1 MNKICTIAL
10 LATILFFGCKKD
22 QLNTPDLSS
31 QPDPLSTTEMNEH
44 LRKSIETNGVFHW
57 STVDANF
64 NWSAGMRSDS
74 IFSIGYQPAG
84 TTDLNSKIHSINIE
98 DQTWKTVRTDILE
111 MILEGEKE
119 NQAAS
124 TIEDL
129 LPHGMPKVLPTM
141 AVRITN
147 KNTIEKLMEMSEIR
161 YVEPMGYSIPSM
173 SPNQVS
179 VRSGSGC
186 DGTPSYNLN
195 TADYSTI
202 APNVKQSWNHNSSD
216 VAGAWSTSTGDGVT
230 ICVIDSGASDDQEN
244 LGSAFNS
251 GYSTGRTVTRLSTL
265 YSGWWWWRSLQPPH
279 DQCGHGTSM
288 CGFATAPRGS
298 DGNAVGV
305 AYNSDL
311 ISIRAVED
319 VVINTSDEK
328 SGVKNALIIAGNNAG
343 VKVISMSI
351 GTPFWSG
358 TVADGIYFAHN
369 KGKLIVAAAGTS
381 LSWTSWWG
389 VIFPANMSQTVAV
402 TGVKDGEGSM
412 AKCDECHSG
421 SEVDFVMVMQRASNN
436 TRNALTLTLDTNQ
449 PKYVGG
455 SSAATASVAG
465 IAALVWSNHPSSSRA
480 DIFNAMKWNSSF
492 YPNES
497 SNLGWGIID
506 AKDAVEE
513 NL

>member
-1 MNKICTIAL
+1 MKKICTIAALAMIL
-10 LATILFFGCKKD
+10 LIGCKKD
-22 QLNTPDLSS
+22 QFQTTELPS
-31 QPDPLSTTEMNEH
+31 QSDPLSKAEMNEH
-44 LRKSIETNGVFHW
+44 LRKSIEANGVFHW
-57 STVDANF
+57 SSVDAKF
-64 NWSAGMRSDS
+64 NWSAGMQSDS
-74 IFSIGYQPAG
+74 IFAVGYQPAG
-84 TTDLNSKIHSINIE
+84 TIDLESKIHEINIE
-98 DQTWKTVRTDILE
+98 DQTWKTVRTEILQV
-111 MILEGEKE
+111 ILEGEQE
-119 NQAAS
+119 LQAAS

-129 LPHGMPKVLPTM
+129 LPHGMPNVLPTM

-147 KNTIEKLMEMSEIR
+147 QKTIERLMNMSEIR

-173 SPNQVS
+173 SPGQVS
-179 VRSGSGC
+179 TRSSSGC
-186 DGTPSYNLN
+186 NGSPSYNLN
-195 TADYSTI
+195 TSDYSTI

-216 VAGAWSTSTGDGVT
+216 ISGAWSTSTGDNVT

-251 GYSTGRTVTRLSTL
+251 GYSTGRTVTRLSTH
-265 YSGWWWWRSLQPPH
+265 YSGWWWWRSLDPPH

-328 SGVKNALIIAGNNAG
+328 DGVKDALIIAGNNNG
-343 VKVISMSI
+343 VKVVSMSI

-358 TVADGIYFAHN
+358 TVADGIYYAHN
-369 KGKLIVAAAGTS
+369 KGKMIVAAAGTS
-381 LSWTSWWG
+381 FSWTSWWG

-402 TGVKDGEGSM
+402 TGVKGGSEPM
-412 AKCDECHSG
+412 TKCDECHSG
-421 SEVDFVMVMQRASNN
+421 SEVDFVMVMQRPNN
-436 TRNALTLTLDTNQ
+436 NERNALTLALDTNQ

-465 IAALVWSNHPSSSRA
+465 IAALIWSNHPSSSRA
-480 DIFNAMKWNSSF
+480 DIFNAMKWNGSF
-492 YPNES
+492 YPNEHEDF
-497 SNLGWGIID
+497 GWGIID

>member
-22 QLNTPDLSS
+22 QFNTPDLSS
-31 QPDPLSTTEMNEH
+31 QPDPLSTTEMNEQ
-44 LRKSIETNGVFHW
+44 LRKSIEANGVFHW

-74 IFSIGYQPAG
+74 IFSIGYQPAE